1 MCNNLT
7 TAFLFGKEYEKSF
20 FLPCGITISNVGIFK
35 QSLPDGMF
43 LPTKDSKLEDN
54 VPKNRYTNM
63 LACKYISFSKLLLF
77 SQLNLK
83 RIYDKTNLFSVSDD
97 HSRVKLRDLPIGH
110 TDYINANYID
120 VSKTLIFLISKFRI
134 QNQLLFMSV

>member
-1 MCNNLT
+1 MT
-7 TAFLFGKEYEKSF
+7 TAFHFGIKHKKSF
-20 FLPCGITISNVGIFK
+20 FLPCEITISNVGVFK

-54 VPKNRYTNM
+54 VAKNRYTNM
-63 LACKYISFSKLLLF
+63 LACKYNNYSQNSYFFTSKPEEYL
-77 SQLNLK
+77 
-83 RIYDKTNLFSVSDD
+83 YDKTILFSVSDD

-120 VSKTLIFLISKFRI
+120 VSKTLVILMSKFQI
-134 QNQLLFMSV
+134 QNQHPFIRV